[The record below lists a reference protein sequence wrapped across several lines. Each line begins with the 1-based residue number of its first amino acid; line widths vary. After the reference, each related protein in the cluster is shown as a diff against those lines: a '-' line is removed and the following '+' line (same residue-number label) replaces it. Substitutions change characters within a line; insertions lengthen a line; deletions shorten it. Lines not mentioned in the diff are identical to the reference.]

1 MLIKKGVAK
10 TIFTVEP
17 LNQSGQH
24 LPYFLEMSPRRELIS
39 GTSLMRRQFEG
50 GYISRAASVALN
62 FQGIDYFE
70 WALFGVYAY
79 AHA

>member
-1 MLIKKGVAK
+1 
-10 TIFTVEP
+10 
-17 LNQSGQH
+17 
-24 LPYFLEMSPRRELIS
+24 
-39 GTSLMRRQFEG
+39 MRRQFEG

-70 WALFGVYAY
+70 WALFGVYAN